1 MKKWIQT
8 VCVLAAAA
16 GMFACSNHKM
26 PRFEILAFDTVV
38 GNAQIGCDVKYRF
51 TSIANAAKSE
61 VLTAIERSNLEYFYG
76 FDSYDGPSASAAR
89 ESLGWIENE
98 IAEQSRICR
107 EMNITPA
114 AGERTVH
121 VESEVNVADSLL
133 NYAIYRAT
141 YLGGAHGMEVSEYHT
156 YSLTDGFE
164 LGYKELFSAEKLEE
178 LQIALR
184 KKISEKYESAGG
196 SLSEAGFFSEPIPLT
211 DNFKLTARGVT
222 FHYNPYEIGCYAL
235 GSVAVEFSW
244 EELAPYRK

>member
-114 AGERTVH
+114 AGERV
-121 VESEVNVADSLL
+121 VKVDSEAGVTDSLL
-133 NYAIYRAT
+133 NYGICRST
-141 YLGGAHGMEVSEYHT
+141 YLGGAHGMEVTEYHT
-156 YSLTDGFE
+156 YSLTDGYE
-164 LGYKELFSAEKLEE
+164 LGYKELFREDRLED
-178 LQIALR
+178 LQIAIH
-184 KKISEKYESAGG
+184 KKICEKYETEESD
-196 SLSEAGFFSEPIPLT
+196 LSDAGFFSDPIAVT
-211 DNFKLTARGVT
+211 DNFRLTSEGLT
-222 FHYNPYEIGCYAL
+222 FHYNPYEVGCYAL
-235 GSVAVEFSW
+235 GSVTVEFDW
-244 EELAPYRK
+244 EELAEFLK

>member
-1 MKKWIQT
+1 MRKIIRAT
-8 VCVLAAAA
+8 FLLAALA
-16 GMFACSNHKM
+16 GAFSCSHHKL
-26 PRFEILAFDTVV
+26 PQFQTLAFDTVV
-38 GNAQIGCDVKYRF
+38 GTPAVGCDVKYRF
-51 TSIANAAKSE
+51 TSIANADKSE
-61 VLTAIERSNLEYFYG
+61 VLTGIERSNLEYFYG
-76 FDSYDGPSASAAR
+76 FESYDGPSTEAAR
-89 ESLGWIENE
+89 ESLGWIRNE
-98 IAEQSRICR
+98 LAEQERIYR
-107 EMNITPA
+107 EMKLQPT